1 MEIELGGK
9 GGRAKGLSIAA
20 VALGVL
26 LFGVD
31 TVLLKGE
38 FVARDR
44 AELSGMSPAVFSV
57 SRVDEPHLVE
67 IRTRRRVS
75 GKYRGR
81 KVAWRLVD
89 PDGITI
95 REDEELLDHKERV
108 IRFEPAMAGEYKLYV
123 EDNGLLLRSATGSA
137 DVTVTVNDR
146 RIMKRFGL
154 SL

>member
-9 GGRAKGLSIAA
+9 GGRAKGLSLGAL
-20 VALGVL
+20 ALGVL

-38 FVARDR
+38 FVARDS
-44 AELSGMSPAVFSV
+44 AELSGMSPAVFHV
-57 SRVDEPHLVE
+57 GRVDEPHLVE

-75 GKYRGR
+75 GEYRGR

-123 EDNGLLLRSATGSA
+123 EDNGLLLRTETASAV
-137 DVTVTVNDR
+137 VTVTVNDR
-146 RIMKRFGL
+146 RIMKRFGF
-154 SL
+154 

>member
-1 MEIELGGK
+1 MGTELGGK

-20 VALGVL
+20 LALGVL

-31 TVLLKGE
+31 TVFLKGE
-38 FVARDR
+38 FVARDP

-75 GKYRGR
+75 GEYRGR
-81 KVAWRLVD
+81 KVSWRLVD

-95 REDEELLDHKERV
+95 REDEELLDHEERV

-123 EDNGLLLRSATGSA
+123 EDNGLLLRTETASAV
-137 DVTVTVNDR
+137 VTVTVNDR
-146 RIMKRFGL
+146 RILKRFGL
-154 SL
+154 